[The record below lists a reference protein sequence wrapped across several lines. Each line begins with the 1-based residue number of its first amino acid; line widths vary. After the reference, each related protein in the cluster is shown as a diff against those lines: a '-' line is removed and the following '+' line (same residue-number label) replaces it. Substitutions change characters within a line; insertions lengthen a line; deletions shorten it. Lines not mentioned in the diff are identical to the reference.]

1 MHTVCLDSDRVI
13 GLEGGSGM
21 QDALPLEVADL
32 ELEQHVPREVE
43 PGVWRVP
50 APVPFGARTVNLYL
64 IAGPAVGHG
73 WLLVDAPIASS
84 RAETVLT
91 GALERIGIAV
101 DDISAIV
108 LTHAHPDHLGAAGA
122 WQRRSGAPV
131 YLLANAAH
139 DLAPLW
145 ADVENNAFLEAART
159 LVVHGMPADEA
170 QALVT
175 RAVQIRGLLDLPQHP
190 RQLAHGRR
198 VQLAGG
204 SYHVEWL
211 PGHADG
217 QLGLLRDDG
226 LLIAGDAVL
235 LSLVPSVGWY
245 PWSRPDPLGDQLATL
260 DLLTSLPARLV
271 LPGHGQPF
279 ADLASR
285 AGELR
290 GIYARELSAAAQL
303 LAGAPDGLTA
313 YALALAGQP
322 LRMHAP
328 DSRLLALAEAV
339 ALLEHLSAIGR
350 AERVTDPAG
359 AVYYLRADETA
370 GRAT

>member
-1 MHTVCLDSDRVI
+1 
-13 GLEGGSGM
+13 M
-21 QDALPLEVADL
+21 QDALPLEAADL
-32 ELEQHVPREVE
+32 ELEQQHPHEVE

-64 IAGPAVGHG
+64 ISGPATGQG
-73 WLLVDAPIASS
+73 WLLLDAPVATS
-84 RAETVLT
+84 RAEAALT
-91 GALERIGIAV
+91 AALERIGIAAS
-101 DDISAIV
+101 DISAIA
-108 LTHAHPDHLGAAGA
+108 LTHAHPDHLGAVGA
-122 WQRRSGAPV
+122 WQRRAGASGGHPAPV

-145 ADVENNAFLEAART
+145 ADVDNSAFLEAAHA
-159 LVVHGMPADEA
+159 LVAHGMPADEA

-175 RAVQIRGLLDLPQHP
+175 RAVQIRGVLDLPEHP
-190 RQLAHGRR
+190 RHLAHGRR

-204 SYHVEWL
+204 TYHVEWL

-217 QLGLLRDDG
+217 QLGLLREDG

-235 LSLVPSVGWY
+235 PSLVPAVGWY

-260 DLLTSLPARLV
+260 DRLAGLPARLV

-279 ADLASR
+279 VDLAAR

-290 GIYARELSAAAQL
+290 GIYARDLTVAARL
-303 LAGAPDGLTA
+303 LADAPDGLTA
-313 YALALAGQP
+313 YALAKERTL

-328 DSRLLALAEAV
+328 DSRLLAMAEAV
-339 ALLEHLSAIGR
+339 ALLERLTIIGR
-350 AERVTDPAG
+350 AERVTDAG
-359 AVYYLRADETA
+359 GAITYRRADESAARTRSGEREEGDA
-370 GRAT
+370 L

>member
-1 MHTVCLDSDRVI
+1 
-13 GLEGGSGM
+13 M
-21 QDALPLEVADL
+21 QDALPLDAADL
-32 ELEQHVPREVE
+32 ELEPQAPGEVE

-50 APVPFGARTVNLYL
+50 VPIPFGARTVNLYL
-64 IAGPAVGHG
+64 ISRPTAGQG
-73 WLLVDAPIASS
+73 WLLVDTPAATS
-84 RAETVLT
+84 RAEARLS
-91 GALERIGIAV
+91 GALERIGIGAA
-101 DDISAIV
+101 DISAIV

-122 WQRRSGAPV
+122 WQRRTGAPV

-159 LVVHGMPADEA
+159 LVAHGMSPDEA

-175 RAVQIRGLLDLPQHP
+175 RAVQIRGLLDLPAHPQH
-190 RQLAHGRR
+190 LAHGRR

-204 SYHVEWL
+204 TYHVEWL

-235 LSLVPSVGWY
+235 PSLVPSVGWY

-260 DLLTSLPARLV
+260 DLLTGLRGVRLV

-279 ADLASR
+279 GDLAAR

-290 GIYARELSAAAQL
+290 GLYARELSVAAQL

-313 YALALAGQP
+313 YALAQAQMP
-322 LRMHAP
+322 QRMHAP
-328 DSRLLALAEAV
+328 DSRLLAMAEAV
-339 ALLEHLSAIGR
+339 ALLERLAAIGR
-350 AERVTDPAG
+350 AERATGAEG
-359 AVYYLRADETA
+359 AVRYRRADETVA
-370 GRAT
+370 RTPAP